1 MTDAASGTRSAR
13 DGAAILEAQGYL
25 AADDY
30 ALTTSPKRFPDGA
43 SYRLEISGVERMST
57 MTAMLDEAA
66 AHDVFIHRA
75 VAFGGGAT
83 LLSKSELTDVSD
95 AAQENGIDL
104 VAVPGPRTGW
114 DLGRQAL
121 STEGQSGGRRVRGL
135 DNVRYLLDDYLRIF
149 STGIRGVL
157 VWDEGVLDILNRAR
171 AAGDIPADARFKV
184 SVYTGHANPASI
196 KVLQDLGADSL
207 NPVGDLSRPM
217 LAAIRRNV
225 DLPLDVWAITFE
237 SFGGMNRL
245 YEAGD
250 IARVAGPVYFKVEP
264 GESERVMYN
273 DSIDPAFHEGL
284 VRHKVRHCAI
294 LNELVAAHSPGISVS
309 AAPSS
314 TASSASEMSPA

>member
-1 MTDAASGTRSAR
+1 MTSTAVESLR
-13 DGAAILEAQGYL
+13 GADILTAQGFL

-30 ALTTSPKRFPDGA
+30 ALADSGKTFPDGGN
-43 SYRLEISGVERMST
+43 YRLEISGVERMST
-57 MTAMLDEAA
+57 METLLSESEKQG
-66 AHDVFIHRA
+66 VFVNRI

-83 LLSKSELTDVSD
+83 LLNKSELTDVHQ
-95 AAQENGIDL
+95 AAVANGIEL

-121 STEGQSGGRRVRGL
+121 TDEGRSGGRRVRGV
-135 DNVRYLLDDYLRIF
+135 DNLRHLLNDYLRIF

-157 VWDEGVLDILNRAR
+157 VWDEGVLDILNKAR
-171 AAGDIPADARFKV
+171 IAGDIPSDAKFKV

-196 KVLQDLGADSL
+196 RVLEALGADSL

-225 DLPLDVWAITFE
+225 DSPLDVWAVTFE

-264 GESERVMYN
+264 GDSEGSMYN
-273 DSIDPAFHEGL
+273 GWIEPEFHERL
-284 VRHKVRHCAI
+284 IQHKVRHCAI
-294 LNELVAAHSPGISVS
+294 LNELVEATTPGVKVSPR
-309 AAPSS
+309 P
-314 TASSASEMSPA
+314 